1 MAHLVFFADPRDLIE
16 LEPGESP
23 RDAFVCMLGQGIHID
38 ARAQLYSII
47 TGKFL
52 QDALEMEEP
61 VDDQATEATWIGRL
75 HSELVA
81 CIGKLDEQ
89 AIIETV
95 GHWMSCEEI
104 ESLDVGQDDLLDYLF
119 ALVNLCQNCLQE
131 DAGVYAFTS
140 V

>member
-1 MAHLVFFADPRDLIE
+1 MTQLLFFADSRDLIE

-23 RDAFVCMLGQGIHID
+23 RGSFVCMPDQGIHID

-47 TGKFL
+47 TGQFL

-61 VDDQATEATWIGRL
+61 VDDLATDATWINLLRG
-75 HSELVA
+75 ELVES
-81 CIGKLDEQ
+81 IGKLDEQ

-95 GHWMSCEEI
+95 GHWILCEEI
-104 ESLDVGQDDLLDYLF
+104 EELGISQDDLLDYLF

-131 DAGVYAFTS
+131 EVSMYSFTS